1 MLHQNINVKH
11 ILQQPKMAQF
21 PALTCNYEAFVV
33 SQLNKHEVIINDF
46 YKLIVALIE
55 TNSDLVIVND
65 YYGLTTFNYFK
76 R

>member
-11 ILQQPKMAQF
+11 ILQQPKMVQF
-21 PALTCNYEAFVV
+21 LALTYNYEAFDM

-46 YKLIVALIE
+46 FKLIVVLIE